1 MCDHLQCNLWLK
13 PQIQKLSSITAQSPS
28 GPQRRG
34 RRPSR
39 SNGRGE
45 LVWLKSPL
53 TLPSPPAGGGEGI
66 TLAPSF
72 PPDEC
77 KIAVIASYCP
87 ITAPADGLDDFNQKE
102 RSRCRLAA
110 DTAGEN
116 FKLKF

>member
-1 MCDHLQCNLWLK
+1 VE
-13 PQIQKLSSITAQSPS
+13 
-28 GPQRRG
+28 R
-34 RRPSR
+34 
-39 SNGRGE
+39 E
-45 LVWLKSPL
+45 LL
-53 TLPSPPAGGGEGI
+53 LP
-66 TLAPSF
+66 PSF
-72 PPDEC
+72 PPDEY

>member
-1 MCDHLQCNLWLK
+1 LVWPKSPFIPLTLT
-13 PQIQKLSSITAQSPS
+13 LSA
-28 GPQRRG
+28 GRRG
-34 RRPSR
+34 RG
-39 SNGRGE
+39 NYTG
-45 LVWLKSPL
+45 PL
-53 TLPSPPAGGGEGI
+53 
-66 TLAPSF
+66 F